1 MQESIA
7 RRHVVRKELGF
18 SPCMAR
24 PSRNASPEEIVSSS
38 RRFFVSS
45 RADAGRSL
53 LQSERKATL
62 FIDVLREYVKKKKF
76 EVVDFVVMP
85 NHVHVILT
93 VGPDMT
99 IERAVGLIKGRFSY
113 RLKDEFGYMGEV
125 WQPGFSEERID
136 TLEALRRCP
145 QYIAANP
152 VKAGLAKDPD
162 EYPYC
167 FQCLARKK
175 TRG

>member
-1 MQESIA
+1 
-7 RRHVVRKELGF
+7 
-18 SPCMAR
+18 MAR
-24 PSRNASPEEIVSSS
+24 PSRNASPEQILSSS

-45 RADAGRSL
+45 WTDAGRSL
-53 LQSERKATL
+53 PQSERNATL

-85 NHVHVILT
+85 NHVHAILT
-93 VGPDMT
+93 VGSDMT
-99 IERAVGLIKGRFSY
+99 IEGAVGLIKGRFSY
-113 RLKDEFGYMGEV
+113 RLKDEFGYLGEI

-136 TLEALRRCP
+136 TLEALRRCQ
-145 QYIAANP
+145 QYIAENP
-152 VKAGLAKDPD
+152 VKAGLAKHPN

-167 FQCLARKK
+167 FQYLARKK

>member
-1 MQESIA
+1 MRA
-7 RRHVVRKELGF
+7 KEACPASCPGG
-18 SPCMAR
+18 CN
-24 PSRNASPEEIVSSS
+24 SRNASPVQIVSSS

-45 RADAGRSL
+45 RADAGRNL
-53 LQSERKATL
+53 LQSERNATL
-62 FIDVLREYVKKKKF
+62 FIDVLREYVKRKKF

-93 VGPDMT
+93 VGPEMT

-113 RLKDEFGYMGEV
+113 RLKDECGYMGEV

-136 TLEALRRCP
+136 TPEALRRCQ
-145 QYIAANP
+145 QYIAENP
-152 VKAGLAKDPD
+152 VKAGLAKGPD

-167 FQCLARKK
+167 FKYLAKK
-175 TRG
+175 KARG